1 LRAIRATEFAV
12 PEPLLTGP
20 RPRRA
25 R

>member
-20 RPRRA
+20 PPRRA